1 MSKTCSRLPRVMV
14 ALALTLSAAAAAR
27 AQGAQQSSD
36 NPCKGRPPVRQRQ
49 SPTGGAGQQQQ
60 QSTGQAAPMTGGQKI
75 GCAFRGAL
83 FSPAPYAASI
93 FSGGI
98 RQIGED
104 RLPHKDGGDE
114 VADWGSQSAR
124 IFATRTTMRLF
135 TNGFYAAAFKQD
147 PRYERS
153 QHKNVGRRTLH
164 AVSRVFVTRGD
175 NGNLQPNFS
184 RFAGTMTASA
194 LANVWE
200 HSTPG
205 HDRVGTDATLRRF
218 SRSFATG
225 AISNIVFREFLPDI
239 IGIFRH

>member
-1 MSKTCSRLPRVMV
+1 MFKACSRLRLAP
-14 ALALTLSAAAAAR
+14 LALVLSLSAAAAAS
-27 AQGAQQSSD
+27 AQQKSD
-36 NPCKGRPPVRQRQ
+36 NPCKGQPPIRQQGTAGNNPGGQPPQ
-49 SPTGGAGQQQQ
+49 STVEGEPMTAGQ
-60 QSTGQAAPMTGGQKI
+60 KV
-75 GCAFRGAL
+75 GCAFRGAFL
-83 FSPAPYAASI
+83 SPTPYIASI
-93 FSGGI
+93 VSGGI

-114 VADWGSQSAR
+114 VADWASHSAR
-124 IFATRTTMRLF
+124 IFATRTTMRVF

-153 QHKNVGRRTLH
+153 RSRGVGRRALH

-175 NGNLQPNFS
+175 SGKLQPNYS
-184 RFAGTMTASA
+184 RFAGAMTASA

-218 SRSFATG
+218 ARSFSSG
-225 AISNIVFREFLPDI
+225 ALSNIVFREFLPDI
-239 IGIFRH
+239 VRIFRR